1 VAIRP
6 AASGVIPVTYPTLT
20 PAAAQAPAANVA
32 AVCTLPADNPPT
44 NVDAVNPVA
53 RSWMLFGVRWS
64 YSGTPT
70 AGSLTIAWG
79 SVSETLAITQG
90 GPGFLA
96 LSKTFPPG
104 SAVTITLAAGGSGV
118 TGKVY
123 ADALL
128 D

>member
-1 VAIRP
+1 MAIRP

-32 AVCTLPADNPPT
+32 AVCTLPADSPPT

-79 SVSETLAITQG
+79 SNQETLAITQG
-90 GPGFLA
+90 GPGFLC
-96 LSKTFPPG
+96 
-104 SAVTITLAAGGSGV
+104 SARRSRP
-118 TGKVY
+118 
-123 ADALL
+123 DQP
-128 D
+128 